1 MALLT
6 VERIKLFST
15 RSPWWCMVLAVVL
28 TVGFTTLL
36 VANTGD
42 ALPLTV
48 STTQAAHT
56 FGLMVIMVMAALA
69 ITTEYRF
76 GTIKATFQAVP
87 NRTAVLVTKTIVV
100 AALAGVVGEI
110 VAFASW
116 GVARLVK
123 PDANLALQTAADWRN
138 VAGVGL
144 VYAGGAVL
152 ALGVGLLVRQTAA
165 AVAAILVWSL
175 LVESLVG
182 LIPTIGVKIQAWLP
196 FMVATHFLNGDQAA
210 ATGGPG
216 GGGAG
221 SVDYAFGP
229 WVSLLYFAGVAVA
242 VLVIG
247 IVSANLRDA

>member
-1 MALLT
+1 MALLA

-15 RSPWWCMVLAVVL
+15 RSPWWCMLLAVAI
-28 TVGFTTLL
+28 TVGFTVLV
-36 VANTGD
+36 VANTGA
-42 ALPLTV
+42 ALPLSV
-48 STTQAAHT
+48 STTQLAHN

-100 AALAGVVGEI
+100 AALSGVVGEV
-110 VAFASW
+110 VAFACW

-123 PDANLALQTAADWRN
+123 PDADLAIQTADQWRN

-144 VYAGGAVL
+144 VYAVGAVL

-175 LVESLVG
+175 LLESLVA
-182 LIPTIGVKIQAWLP
+182 LIPTIGVQIQAWLP
-196 FMVATHFLNGDQAA
+196 FINATHFLNGDKTN
-210 ATGGPG
+210 ATGDVQF
-216 GGGAG
+216 AM
-221 SVDYAFGP
+221 GP
-229 WVSLLYFAGVAVA
+229 WVSLLYFAGIAVG
-242 VLVIG
+242 VLVAG
-247 IVSANLRDA
+247 IVTANVRDA

>member
-15 RSPWWCMVLAVVL
+15 RSPLWCVLLAIGL
-28 TVGFTTLL
+28 SVGFTALF
-36 VANTGD
+36 VAETGTV
-42 ALPLTV
+42 LELTV
-48 STTQAAHT
+48 STTQLAHN
-56 FGLMVIMVMAALA
+56 FGLMVIMVMATLA

-87 NRTAVLVTKTIVV
+87 NRTAVLVAKTVVV
-100 AALAGVVGEI
+100 AAVAGVVGEV

-116 GVARLVK
+116 GLARLIK
-123 PDANLALQTAADWRN
+123 PAADLAITTADQWRN

-144 VYAGGAVL
+144 VFAVGAVL

-175 LVESLVG
+175 LVESLIG
-182 LIPTIGVKIQAWLP
+182 LLPQIGVKVQAWLP
-196 FMVATHFLNGDQAA
+196 FNVATHFLNGDQVIVVGGQSAA
-210 ATGGPG
+210 RIP
-216 GGGAG
+216 
-221 SVDYAFGP
+221 YAFGP
-229 WVSLLYFAGVAVA
+229 WVSLLYFAGIAVA
-242 VLVIG
+242 VLVVG

>member
-15 RSPWWCMVLAVVL
+15 RSPWWCMLSAVVL
-28 TVGFTTLL
+28 SVGFTALF
-36 VANTGD
+36 VAETG
-42 ALPLTV
+42 AVLQLTV
-48 STTQAAHT
+48 STTQLAHN

-87 NRTAVLVTKTIVV
+87 DRTAVLVSKTVVV
-100 AALAGVVGEI
+100 AAVSGVVGEV

-116 GVARLVK
+116 GIARLIK
-123 PDANLALQTAADWRN
+123 PDADLAITTADQWRN

-144 VYAGGAVL
+144 VYAVGAVL
-152 ALGVGLLVRQTAA
+152 AIGVGLLVRQTAA

-175 LVESLVG
+175 LVESLIG

-196 FMVATHFLNGDQAA
+196 FNTATHFLNGDQGVVASGQA
-210 ATGGPG
+210 QVQGI
-216 GGGAG
+216 
-221 SVDYAFGP
+221 DYPFGP

-242 VLVIG
+242 VLVAG
-247 IVSANLRDA
+247 IVSANVRDA

>member
-28 TVGFTTLL
+28 TVGFTVLL
-36 VANTGD
+36 VANAGD

-48 STTQAAHT
+48 STTQLAHN
-56 FGLMVIMVMAALA
+56 FGLVVVMVMAALA

-76 GTIKATFQAVP
+76 GTIRATFQAVP
-87 NRTAVLVTKTIVV
+87 NRTAVLVSKTVVV
-100 AALAGVVGEI
+100 AALSGVVGEI
-110 VAFASW
+110 VAFACW

-123 PDANLALQTAADWRN
+123 PDANLALQTADDWRN

-175 LVESLVG
+175 LVESLVA

-196 FMVATHFLNGDQAA
+196 FINASHFLDGDQAA
-210 ATGGPG
+210 AGGGPP
-216 GGGAG
+216 GAG
-221 SVDYAFGP
+221 AIDYAMGP
-229 WVSLLYFAGVAVA
+229 WVSLLYFAGIAVA

-247 IVSANLRDA
+247 IVSANVRDA

>member
-15 RSPWWCMVLAVVL
+15 RSPWWCVILAVAL
-28 TVGFTTLL
+28 TVGFTILL
-36 VANTGD
+36 VANSGGL
-42 ALPLTV
+42 LPLTV
-48 STTQAAHT
+48 STTQLAHN
-56 FGLMVIMVMAALA
+56 FGLMVIMVMATLA

-87 NRTAVLVTKTIVV
+87 DRTAVLLAKTVVV
-100 AALAGVVGEI
+100 AALAGVVGEV
-110 VAFASW
+110 VAFACW
-116 GVARLVK
+116 GVSRLIK
-123 PDANLALQTAADWRN
+123 PDADLALQTAGDWRN

-144 VYAGGAVL
+144 VFAGGAVL

-196 FMVATHFLNGDQAA
+196 FLVASHFLNGDQAA
-210 ATGGPG
+210 TTAGGPGATGGI
-216 GGGAG
+216 
-221 SVDYAFGP
+221 DYAFGP

-242 VLVIG
+242 VLAAGV
-247 IVSANLRDA
+247 VTANVRDA

>member
-15 RSPWWCMVLAVVL
+15 RSPLWCVLLAIGL
-28 TVGFTTLL
+28 SVGFTALF
-36 VANTGD
+36 VAETGTV
-42 ALPLTV
+42 LELTV
-48 STTQAAHT
+48 STTQLAHN
-56 FGLMVIMVMAALA
+56 FGLMVIMVMATLA

-87 NRTAVLVTKTIVV
+87 NRTAVLVAKAVVV
-100 AALAGVVGEI
+100 AAVAGVVGEV

-116 GVARLVK
+116 GMARLIK
-123 PDANLALQTAADWRN
+123 PDADLAITTADQWRN

-144 VYAGGAVL
+144 VFAVGAVL

-175 LVESLVG
+175 LLEG
-182 LIPTIGVKIQAWLP
+182 LIGLLPTIGVKIQAWLP
-196 FMVATHFLNGDQAA
+196 FNVATHFLNGDQAIVV
-210 ATGGPG
+210 GGQS
-216 GGGAG
+216 AG
-221 SVDYAFGP
+221 IQYAFGP
-229 WVSLLYFAGVAVA
+229 WVSMLYFAGIAVG

-247 IVSANLRDA
+247 IVSATVRDA

>member
-15 RSPWWCMVLAVVL
+15 RSPWWCMLLAVAI
-28 TVGFTTLL
+28 TVGFTVLV
-36 VANTGD
+36 VANTGE
-42 ALPLTV
+42 ALPLSV
-48 STTQAAHT
+48 GTTQLAHN

-100 AALAGVVGEI
+100 AALSGVVGEV
-110 VAFASW
+110 VAFACW

-123 PDANLALQTAADWRN
+123 PDADLAIQTADQWRN

-144 VYAGGAVL
+144 VYAIGAVL

-175 LVESLVG
+175 LLESLVA
-182 LIPTIGVKIQAWLP
+182 LIPTIGVQIQAWLP
-196 FMVATHFLNGDQAA
+196 FINATHFLNGDKTN
-210 ATGGPG
+210 ATGNVQF
-216 GGGAG
+216 AM
-221 SVDYAFGP
+221 GP
-229 WVSLLYFAGVAVA
+229 WVSLLYFAGIAVG
-242 VLVIG
+242 VLVAG
-247 IVSANLRDA
+247 IVTANVRDA